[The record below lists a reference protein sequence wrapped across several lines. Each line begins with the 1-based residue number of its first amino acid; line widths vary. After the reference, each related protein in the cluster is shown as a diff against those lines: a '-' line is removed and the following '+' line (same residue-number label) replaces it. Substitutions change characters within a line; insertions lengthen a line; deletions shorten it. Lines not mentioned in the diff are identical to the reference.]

1 MFNYR
6 PMSDPRP
13 TEPNRLLAPAQP
25 RDLSLPMKVVARPR
39 PDYSRAKPKLMV
51 CVNVR
56 DAEAGVSCGP
66 RGGAAIREELQ
77 AALLR
82 EDIDIEVAGALCLG
96 TCDRGPT
103 VRLIPNNS
111 WFYGAH
117 VEDVPALL
125 AHLKSALGEYAVLPD
140 PETRI
145 LNPNSNEEK
154 TQ

>member
-1 MFNYR
+1 MVNYQ
-6 PMSDPRP
+6 PMSDSGP
-13 TEPNRLLAPAQP
+13 TDNSRLLAPAQP

-39 PDYSRAKPKLMV
+39 PDYSRAKPKFMV

-56 DAEAGVSCGP
+56 GVEAGASCGP
-66 RGGAAIREELQ
+66 RGGEAIREELQ

-82 EDIDIEVAGALCLG
+82 EDLDIEVAGALCLG

-103 VRLIPNNS
+103 IRLIPNNS

-125 AHLKSALGEYAVLPD
+125 AHLKSALDEYAVLPD
-140 PETRI
+140 AEVRT
-145 LNPNSNEEK
+145 LNLNSNEEK
-154 TQ
+154 AQ